1 MGNCSTVAKEQ
12 KIITMITTTGTT
24 EDEQNIV
31 QSTPIKPGPINCL
44 RPESIAHILS
54 FLEFDDLT
62 NCSCVSTDWMDAVS
76 KLDIVQRSINVHNE
90 PRRSKVARRRF
101 AHLDSVVIVCDEM
114 TVTVNPVLLRR
125 FLLPYCST
133 MKRLCVGGG
142 YAFLG
147 NALKLLNKV
156 NSLDSLTLHDC
167 RFRSVSDLIEVFE
180 TKTNLQLLRL
190 TVPKFGARYNPPSLR
205 DYRQLA
211 SSIGTL
217 QSLKALVLE
226 DWDLNIDVDAMSLMF
241 SNLHQL
247 EALVVGKANDEVLTK
262 VAEHCPNLKE
272 LKIMGHTKAG
282 TLTMSGVMEVVRGCR
297 ITTLHIPYLQGY
309 GNGAEHVRE
318 IVQCMNTRA
327 RINNS
332 ESASKSKPTL
342 ELTVGVRL
350 CSDSSV
356 SFRRK
361 RSSMMAAAVGI
372 VDQEK
377 VIVDMRIV

>member
-1 MGNCSTVAKEQ
+1 
-12 KIITMITTTGTT
+12 MITTTGTT
-24 EDEQNIV
+24 EDGQNIA
-31 QSTPIKPGPINCL
+31 QSIPMKPGPINCL
-44 RPESIAHILS
+44 LPESIAHILS
-54 FLEFDDLT
+54 FLGFDDLT
-62 NCSCVSTDWMDAVS
+62 NCSCISTDWMDAVS

-101 AHLDSVVIVCDEM
+101 AHLHSVFIACDEM
-114 TVTVNPVLLRR
+114 RVTVNPVLLRR

-133 MKRLCVGGG
+133 MKRLCVGGD

-147 NALKLLNKV
+147 NTLKLLSKV
-156 NSLDSLTLHDC
+156 NSLESLTLHDC
-167 RFRSVSDLIEVFE
+167 RFGSVSDLIEVFE

-190 TVPKFGARYNPPSLR
+190 TTPKFGARYNPPSLR

-211 SSIGTL
+211 SSIGKL

-226 DWDLNIDVDAMSLMF
+226 DWDLNIVSDAMILMF
-241 SNLHQL
+241 SNLQQL

-262 VAEHCPNLKE
+262 VAEHCPNLNE
-272 LKIMGHTKAG
+272 FKIMGHTKAG
-282 TLTMSGVMEVVRGCR
+282 TLTMSGVMKVVRGCR

-327 RINNS
+327 RNYHS
-332 ESASKSKPTL
+332 EPGSISKPTL
-342 ELTVGVRL
+342 ELIVGVRL
-350 CSDSSV
+350 CNDSSV

-361 RSSMMAAAVGI
+361 RSFMMAAADDI

-377 VIVDMRIV
+377 VILDMIIV